1 MLLLALALLAD
12 FPTTQGNEWSFDLEA
27 AGSKGTAT
35 IRVLSAWPTTDG
47 INLTLA
53 TTASIASEK
62 VYGTE
67 NWSIGPRGIYKLSGP
82 QGQFEPPLPVVIP
95 GESNIQWKGELVY
108 EGLRTKAEASIRTA
122 ESDRVESPAGRF
134 DAVRSRVALTLYDG
148 AKSAEL
154 ATTYWF
160 AEKIGWAKVE
170 SDLPGGIVTL
180 VLRKFNPSK
189 N

>member
-1 MLLLALALLAD
+1 MLAFALLAD
-12 FPTTQGNEWSFDLEA
+12 FPSTQGNEWAFDLEA
-27 AGSKGTAT
+27 AGTKGTAT
-35 IRVLSAWPTTDG
+35 IRVQSALPTPDG

-53 TTASIASEK
+53 TTASIGSNK

-95 GESNIQWKGELVY
+95 GETSIQWKGDLILD
-108 EGLRTKAEASIRTA
+108 GKRTKAEASIRTVD
-122 ESDRVESPAGRF
+122 SDRVDSPAGRF
-134 DAVRSRVALTLYDG
+134 DAFRSRVSLTLYDG
-148 AKSAEL
+148 EKSAEL
-154 ATTYWF
+154 ATAYWF

-180 VLRKFNPSK
+180 VLRKFKPVK
-189 N
+189 